1 MEKIKMNNFTFMY
14 PCEEVPALKD
24 INVRV
29 NSGEF
34 IVLVGASG
42 TGKTTLLK
50 NLKKELAPNGKTE
63 GEIVINSDFVGFVGQ
78 NPKASIVCDRV
89 WHELAFGLENMGKTK
104 TEIRGKVAEIAAFFG
119 IEKWFHKST
128 AELSGGQQQILNLA
142 SVMAMEPEILVLDE
156 PLSQLDPIA
165 STDFLNMLKRV
176 NSELGTTIIL
186 SEHRTEETLSL
197 ADRVWIMEDGKLTEC
212 SPYETGEFLNYQYLP
227 TPTKIFGDSLTV
239 KDGRNKLLKETI
251 GNKVTTPEKTYSSEV
266 SVRLKD
272 VCFRYEQNEKDV
284 LSGVN
289 VSISKGE
296 IFGILG
302 ANASGKSTLL
312 SLISGAY
319 RATSGKVKTYGKVTM
334 LPQNQELLF
343 VYDRVIDDMKDVT
356 EDEEKIMSYAQ
367 FMNVTHI
374 LSKHPQDISGGEQER
389 AALLKVLLCDG
400 DILLLDEPTKGMD
413 ADFKEDFAEILKK
426 LSETKTI
433 ILVSHDI
440 EFCARVCDR
449 CALLFDGEFTSVAA
463 PYDFFTEKSFYTT
476 AANRMSRGI
485 IEGAVLPEDI
495 LFALGRNIP
504 QKEKTMP
511 HERKACTTKECKP
524 TVKKEKRT
532 KKALYTY
539 IGMFLLIPL
548 TLLLG
553 VHFFGDRRYYF
564 MSLLVIAEAIVA
576 FALGFE
582 QGKNKA
588 RKLVMIAILSAI
600 AVAGREALFA
610 IPSFKPVLAVVIIA
624 GVTLGAEAGFLT
636 GACTAFVSN
645 MFAGQGAWTP
655 WQMFAMGMVG
665 FVASLIFYKGK
676 IKPHPITLAIY
687 GVLSSV
693 IIYGGIMNPA
703 SLILWETN
711 PTWDELFA
719 TMALGVPYDLMLGGA
734 TAAFLLLLSHI
745 FIKAINRIRIKYGL

>member
-1 MEKIKMNNFTFMY
+1 MEKIKIENFTFTY
-14 PCEEVPALKD
+14 LCEEIPTLKS
-24 INVRV
+24 INASVL
-29 NSGEF
+29 SGEF
-34 IVLVGASG
+34 VVLLGASG
-42 TGKTTLLK
+42 SGKTTLLK
-50 NLKKELAPNGKTE
+50 NLKKELAPNGKST
-63 GEIVINSDFVGFVGQ
+63 GEITINADFVGFVGQ
-78 NPKASIVCDRV
+78 NPNSSIVCDKV
-89 WHELAFGLENMGKTK
+89 WHELAFGLGNMGKNK
-104 TEIRGKVAEIAAFFG
+104 NEIRGKVAEIAAFFG

-128 AELSGGQQQILNLA
+128 HELSGGQKQILNLA
-142 SVMAMEPEILVLDE
+142 SVMAMEPSVLVLDE

-165 STDFLNMLKRV
+165 STDFLNMLKRI
-176 NSELGTTIIL
+176 NDELGTTIIL

-197 ADRVWIMEDGKLTEC
+197 ADKVWIMDNGKLTEC
-212 SPYETGEFLNYQYLP
+212 LPKEAGKNISYQYLP
-227 TPTKIFGDSLTV
+227 TPAKIFWDTLTV
-239 KDGRNKLLKETI
+239 KEGRQRLLEETVEKTI
-251 GNKVTTPEKTYSSEV
+251 TPPEKTYSKEV
-266 SVRLKD
+266 SVKLKD
-272 VCFRYEQNEKDV
+272 VCFRYEKNEKDI
-284 LSGVN
+284 LLGVN
-289 VSISKGE
+289 AWIMKGE

-312 SLISGAY
+312 SVISGINK
-319 RATSGKVKTYGKVTM
+319 ATSGKVTTNGKVTV
-334 LPQNQELLF
+334 LPQNQEILF
-343 VYDRVIDDMKDVT
+343 VYDRVIDDMKEIT
-356 EDEEKIMSYAQ
+356 QDEEKITHYAELL
-367 FMNVTHI
+367 NVTHI
-374 LSKHPQDISGGEQER
+374 LSKHPHDISGGEQER

-426 LSETKTI
+426 LKLTKTI

-449 CALLFDGEFTSVAA
+449 CAILFNGEFTSVSE

-485 IEGAVLPEDI
+485 IDGAVLPEDI
-495 LFALGRNIP
+495 LAALGKNVP
-504 QKEKTMP
+504 KKEKPLPT
-511 HERKACTTKECKP
+511 ERKECKKECKP
-524 TVKKEKRT
+524 ITKKEKRP

-539 IGMFLLIPL
+539 LGMFLLIPL
-548 TLLLG
+548 TLLFG

-564 MSLLVIAEAIVA
+564 MSLLVIAEAIIA

-582 QGKNKA
+582 QGTNKA

-600 AVAGREALFA
+600 AVAGREALFMF
-610 IPSFKPVLAVVIIA
+610 PSFKPMLAIIIIA

-665 FVASLIFYKGK
+665 FVASLIFYKEK

-703 SLILWETN
+703 SLILWEPN
-711 PTWDELFA
+711 PTWEMLFS
-719 TMALGVPYDLMLGGA
+719 TIALGVPYDLMLGGA
-734 TAAFLLLLSHI
+734 TAVFLLLLSHI
-745 FIKAINRIRIKYGL
+745 FIKAINRIRIKYGI